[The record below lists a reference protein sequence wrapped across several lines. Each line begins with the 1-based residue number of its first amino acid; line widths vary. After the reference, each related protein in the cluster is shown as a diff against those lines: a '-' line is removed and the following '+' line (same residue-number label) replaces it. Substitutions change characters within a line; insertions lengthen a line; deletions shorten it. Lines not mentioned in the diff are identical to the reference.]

1 MKGNK
6 QGLGKAITA
15 VAVIAGVA
23 LGGVAGGLVGY
34 SVEPNIVTVE
44 VPVVEYLPG
53 ETITEF
59 VEVEVPVNVTVEKV
73 VEVEDEDFKGI
84 ACDRLGYDILS
95 ECVEEVEQEDI
106 ALKNVINFIEE
117 EFDDVTDFL
126 EDEDMVED
134 EDDISLVRI
143 YDDFED
149 VVVEESDF
157 DDNEY
162 EFTVKIKV
170 DDDEE
175 DSKRYFYVTVSSND
189 GELEIENITE

>member
-23 LGGVAGGLVGY
+23 LGGVVGGLVGY
-34 SVEPNIVTVE
+34 GIEPNVVTETVTVE
-44 VPVVEYLPG
+44 VPVVETVT
-53 ETITEF
+53 ET
-59 VEVEVPVNVTVEKV
+59 VEVEVPVNVTVEKI
-73 VEVEDEDFKGI
+73 VEVEDMDFKRI

-126 EDEDMVED
+126 EDEGMVED

-170 DDDEE
+170 DDDEA